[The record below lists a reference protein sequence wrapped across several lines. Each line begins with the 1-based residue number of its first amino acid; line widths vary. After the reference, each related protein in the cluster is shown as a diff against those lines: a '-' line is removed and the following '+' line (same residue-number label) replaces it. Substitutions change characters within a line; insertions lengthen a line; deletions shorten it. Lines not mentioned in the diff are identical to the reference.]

1 MKEINKI
8 AVLSAMAALSAALAI
23 PARAADSSTSSSTT
37 SMTSDKTFQVERAN
51 KLVGKE
57 VQDSQNQKAGKIDNI
72 VVDLESGRIIYA
84 VIGSGGVLGAGE
96 KKYAVPPQIFQ
107 TGSPSSLKLTVDKQK
122 LTSAPEFTKDMD
134 KDTELGKGEFVSKV
148 YDAFGQS
155 NFWKALNATPSNGE
169 FHNVH
174 KVTDLIGMKINNVSD
189 QSIGKVE
196 NVILN
201 LPAGRVAYVILS
213 PDSSLGLGNNYY
225 ALPPDALTL
234 SSDKKTLTSD
244 ITKDKLA
251 AAPHFTRDNWATIS
265 DPAWAAQVYQY
276 YGKQAWF
283 TSGGSGTTLQP
294 TGRNN
299 SQEQG
304 TSPSSK

>member
-1 MKEINKI
+1 MKNSNRIVAFG
-8 AVLSAMAALSAALAI
+8 AVAALSAALAV
-23 PARAADSSTSSSTT
+23 PVRAADINASSSSTGST
-37 SMTSDKTFQVERAN
+37 SNDKTFQVERAN

-57 VQDSQNQKAGKIDNI
+57 VQDSQNQKAGKIDNVI
-72 VVDLESGRIIYA
+72 VDLQSGRILYA

-107 TGSPSSLKLTVDKQK
+107 TGSPNSLKLTVDKQK
-122 LTSAPEFTKDMD
+122 LSAAPEFTKDMD
-134 KDTELGKGEFVSKV
+134 KDAELGKGEFVSKV

-155 NFWKALNATPSNGE
+155 TFWNALNATPSSGE

-174 KVTDLIGMKINNVSD
+174 KVTDLDGMKIKNVND
-189 QSIGKVE
+189 ESIGKVE

-201 LPAGRVAYVILS
+201 LTAGRVAYVILS
-213 PDSSLGLGNNYY
+213 PDSSLGLDNNYY

-234 SSDKKTLTSD
+234 STDRKTLTSD
-244 ITKDKLA
+244 INKDKLA
-251 AAPHFTRDNWATIS
+251 AAPHFTKDNWATIS

-283 TSGGSGTTLQP
+283 TGGASGTTLQP
-294 TGRNN
+294 TGRTN
-299 SQEQG
+299 SD
-304 TSPSSK
+304 TSTPK